1 MRIITLA
8 LSGLLAL
15 AAAGRYNAEADV
27 RQREQALDQIKR
39 QIEGVEQ
46 DVAKAR
52 LDLEVLESA
61 SRLSELNSTQL
72 RLKTVRPGQL
82 LDEQTFASMIG
93 VAAPVRDAQLPPDA
107 DVIGNA
113 IGMADMRLAAREMRG
128 EGENE

>member
-8 LSGLLAL
+8 LSGLLAI
-15 AAAGRYNAEADV
+15 AAAGRYNAEADG
-27 RQREQALDQIKR
+27 RQREQSLDQVKR
-39 QIEGVEQ
+39 EIATVEQ

-72 RLKTVRPGQL
+72 QLKTVRSGQL
-82 LDEQTFASMIG
+82 LDEQTFAGIIG
-93 VAAPVRDAQLPPDA
+93 VSAPVRDAQLPPDA